1 MYMFDLRFESAMV
14 YDCVL
19 SVLENE

>member
-1 MYMFDLRFESAMV
+1 MM

-19 SVLENE
+19 SVLHLKNKLNCFI